1 MAWRRFGRD
10 CYMLDMHLA
19 WRRVRRYLNRIIEWC
34 VIIRYIKYSLM
45 PAVTK
50 VTYYY
55 KSGFLYTTVVQISR
69 NQSLYKQDISSFKF
83 RLMNTRTITEV
94 AGLNNSSWFI
104 ALLETTTIKKKK
116 QTYRIPRLVNISRLW
131 HILVRTL
138 E

>member
-1 MAWRRFGRD
+1 
-10 CYMLDMHLA
+10 
-19 WRRVRRYLNRIIEWC
+19 
-34 VIIRYIKYSLM
+34 M

-94 AGLNNSSWFI
+94 AGLNNSS
-104 ALLETTTIKKKK
+104 
-116 QTYRIPRLVNISRLW
+116 
-131 HILVRTL
+131 
-138 E
+138 